1 MLSTD
6 GSGIKP
12 GCLHSDALA
21 RCPLLGFAGKIRS
34 TPPPHRT
41 TRVAKPETWS
51 SSEWVFVL
59 MSHDRHASP
68 NVLES
73 RLVHSDFR
81 VHEQANW
88 QDES

>member
-34 TPPPHRT
+34 APPHRT
-41 TRVAKPETWS
+41 TRVAKPEAWS
-51 SSEWVFVL
+51 SSEWVSVRA
-59 MSHDRHASP
+59 SHDRHASL

-73 RLVHSDFR
+73 RLVHPDFR

-88 QDES
+88 QDGS

>member
-12 GCLHSDALA
+12 SCLHSDVLA
-21 RCPLLGFAGKIRS
+21 RYLLLGFAGRIRS
-34 TPPPHRT
+34 TPPQHRT
-41 TRVAKPETWS
+41 SRAAEPETWS
-51 SSEWVFVL
+51 SSEWVSVRA
-59 MSHDRHASP
+59 SHDRHASL

-73 RLVHSDFR
+73 KLVHSDFR

-88 QDES
+88 QDGS